1 MRLRKER
8 ETIRKVLKKLPEALK
23 DDPDVAK
30 LRALAAERAVNVVHL
45 IYRAHGWEGGAR
57 DFEFSRGSMEHHRAE
72 GCAAIAE
79 TLNKGALPT
88 RHTTAAKTAASAL
101 AKSTGPPCSSQ
112 ATPTT
117 SPA

>member
-1 MRLRKER
+1 MPHTLMHVYSSEKDIRYSSLTRQVTDQLMRLRKER

-57 DFEFSRGSMEHHRAE
+57 DFEFSRGSMEQIGRA
-72 GCAAIAE
+72 
-79 TLNKGALPT
+79 
-88 RHTTAAKTAASAL
+88 HV
-101 AKSTGPPCSSQ
+101 
-112 ATPTT
+112 
-117 SPA
+117 